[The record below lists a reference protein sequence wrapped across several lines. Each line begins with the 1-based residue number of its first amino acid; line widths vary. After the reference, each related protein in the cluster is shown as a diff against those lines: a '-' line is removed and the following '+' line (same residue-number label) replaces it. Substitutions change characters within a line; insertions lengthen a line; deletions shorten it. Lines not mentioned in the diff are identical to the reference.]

1 MSTSIAKWL
10 IIIGKIL
17 IIMGQGIPKAEAV
30 SRVAAEFGV
39 SESEIWE
46 HGGF

>member
-1 MSTSIAKWL
+1 MGISVAKWL

-17 IIMGQGIPKAEAV
+17 IMIGQGIPKAEAV
-30 SRVAAEFGV
+30 SRVAAKFGV